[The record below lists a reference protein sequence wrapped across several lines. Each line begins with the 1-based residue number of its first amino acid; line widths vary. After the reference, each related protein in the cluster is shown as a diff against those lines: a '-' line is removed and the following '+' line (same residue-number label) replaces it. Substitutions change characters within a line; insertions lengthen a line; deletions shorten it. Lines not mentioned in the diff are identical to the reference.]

1 MIYLRLTV
9 VSFYLQLIQ
18 TMKDYYALALEAHKK
33 TKGKLSVKTLMPIET
48 KEDLAIAYT
57 PGVAAVS
64 KAIFENPSLAKELTM
79 KGRTIAVI
87 SNGTA
92 VLGLGDIGALAGLP
106 VMEGKAILFKELG
119 GVDAIPLVIDEKDTE
134 KFIEIVQ
141 KVSVG
146 FGGINLE
153 DIAAPACFEIEK
165 RLKNMLDI
173 PVVHDDQHGT
183 AIVVLAALINALK
196 LVNKK
201 KEEVKIVLSG
211 AGAAGIAI
219 AKLLLAYGMQN
230 IVLCDSKGIVYEGR
244 PDSNQYKNEIIR
256 ASKSIVSSGT
266 IKDALK
272 GADVFLGLS
281 KPQILTPEDVST
293 MNKDAI
299 IFAMA
304 NPEPEIYP
312 EDAKKGGARIVATGR
327 SDFPNQINNSLAFP
341 GLFKGALEKN
351 LVRLDET
358 HFMKAAIA
366 LANAK
371 VHPTEDALLPD
382 ALDHSVPGII
392 AGVL

>member
-1 MIYLRLTV
+1 MY
-9 VSFYLQLIQ
+9 FYLQLIQ

-33 TKGKLSVKTLMPIET
+33 TKGKLSVKTLMPVET

-64 KAIFENPSLAKELTM
+64 TAIFKDPSLAKDLTM

-134 KFIEIVQ
+134 KFIEIVK

-165 RLKNMLDI
+165 RLKEMLNI

-196 LVNKK
+196 LVNKN
-201 KEEVKIVLSG
+201 KEDVKIVLSG

-244 PDSNQYKNEIIR
+244 SDSNEYKNEIIR
-256 ASKSIVSSGT
+256 ASKSVVSEGT
-266 IKDALK
+266 IKDAIK
-272 GADVFLGLS
+272 GSDVFLGLS

-341 GLFKGALEKN
+341 GLFKGALEKG
-351 LVRLDET
+351 LIRLDET

-371 VHPTEDALLPD
+371 RNPTEDALLPD

-392 AGVL
+392 AGAL